1 MQMQMVNVRPSAK
14 VNDDEY
20 NLLQDRDRCET
31 GDPDIEQCSV
41 LDEEEEKKNKA
52 AKKGVADQDVFEEAY
67 TRGRWLLGLLVLQ
80 SSSSVVLDNF
90 QELLKENIVV
100 TLFLTM
106 LVGAGGNAGNQSAIK
121 VIRGLATKKM
131 DGSWSTAAEVLRK
144 QLLVGLLLGTSLAAV
159 GYLRVY
165 LTDGDSTNAFAIS
178 LSLFLIVISSTIL
191 GTSLPFILYQFGV
204 DPANAGTS
212 IQVIMDILGVSITC
226 ITCNFIFTQ
235 LSATTNLG

>member
-1 MQMQMVNVRPSAK
+1 M
-14 VNDDEY
+14 
-20 NLLQDRDRCET
+20 
-31 GDPDIEQCSV
+31 
-41 LDEEEEKKNKA
+41 
-52 AKKGVADQDVFEEAY
+52 
-67 TRGRWLLGLLVLQ
+67 Q

-178 LSLFLIVISSTIL
+178 LSLFLI
-191 GTSLPFILYQFGV
+191 F
-204 DPANAGTS
+204 AH
-212 IQVIMDILGVSITC
+212 
-226 ITCNFIFTQ
+226 
-235 LSATTNLG
+235 

>member
-1 MQMQMVNVRPSAK
+1 M
-14 VNDDEY
+14 
-20 NLLQDRDRCET
+20 
-31 GDPDIEQCSV
+31 
-41 LDEEEEKKNKA
+41 
-52 AKKGVADQDVFEEAY
+52 
-67 TRGRWLLGLLVLQ
+67 LQ

-212 IQVIMDILGVSITC
+212 IQVRRTMIDWSSG
-226 ITCNFIFTQ
+226 
-235 LSATTNLG
+235 